1 MEVYFYSVSKIDD
14 RGKGGSEKDLV
25 EIALEIRIL
34 NKKYR

>member
-25 EIALEIRIL
+25 ESCSR
-34 NKKYR
+34 NKNFK